1 MSETPAKMIRDV
13 NPEERPRE
21 KAARHGFSVLTNA
34 ELLALILRTG
44 TISKP
49 ITQICSDLFESCNG
63 SFLNLMRK
71 QEAEL
76 RQTDGI
82 GPVKAQQI
90 LAIME
95 LVKRF
100 SNESMSARPNVIRHS
115 GDLYDLLRYEI
126 GNKTQEE
133 IWLLTLSQ
141 SNSIIGRHALTK
153 GSSVASVF
161 DVKLAL
167 KKAILDEARS
177 IVLAH
182 NHPSGNLR
190 PSPQDDAITRS
201 MKNAAATM
209 DLRMIDHIIVTNAGF
224 YSYADQGRL

>member
-1 MSETPAKMIRDV
+1 MIRDI

-21 KAARHGFSVLTNA
+21 KAARHGFGVLSNA

-44 TISKP
+44 TLSAP
-49 ITQICSDLFESCNG
+49 ITQICSELLDSCGG
-63 SFLNLMRK
+63 SFLRLMRK
-71 QEAEL
+71 QEQEL
-76 RQTDGI
+76 RLTNGI

-100 SNESMSARPNVIRHS
+100 SEETLSSRPNVIHQS
-115 GDLYDLLRYEI
+115 SDIYEHLRYEI

-133 IWLLTLSQ
+133 IWLLTLAQ
-141 SNSIIGRHALTK
+141 NNSIIGRHALTR
-153 GSSVASVF
+153 GSAVASVF

-167 KKAILDEARS
+167 KRALLDEARS

-190 PSPQDDAITRS
+190 PSPQDDAITRT
-201 MKNAAATM
+201 MKTAAATL
-209 DLRMIDHIIVTNAGF
+209 DIRMIDHIIVTSSGY